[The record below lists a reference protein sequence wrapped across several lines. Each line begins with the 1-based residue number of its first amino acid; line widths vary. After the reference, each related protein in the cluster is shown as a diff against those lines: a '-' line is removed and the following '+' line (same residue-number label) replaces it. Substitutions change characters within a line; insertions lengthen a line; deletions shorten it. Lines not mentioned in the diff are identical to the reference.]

1 MDTPRKDSNSSTKL
15 HHSSHWLLYKCHV
28 VGCKAMEL
36 KICWLWR
43 CYSIK
48 TTGGTRMT
56 NSITISKFVYYSYQA
71 YLKIDY
77 PRILVKV
84 PDDVSLDVA
93 ALVPCG
99 GITAFSAV
107 KQLRESVELA
117 QRTKGW

>member
-1 MDTPRKDSNSSTKL
+1 
-15 HHSSHWLLYKCHV
+15 
-28 VGCKAMEL
+28 
-36 KICWLWR
+36 
-43 CYSIK
+43 
-48 TTGGTRMT
+48 MT
-56 NSITISKFVYYSYQA
+56 NSILISKSISYQA
-71 YLKIDY
+71 YVKIDY